1 MSLWAIIHSGSFMMN
16 DDQITVAQYLKI
28 RLQELECEHIFGI
41 AGNYSAAL
49 LNTIEED
56 PESGISI
63 SGNTNEIN
71 AGHCADGYARV
82 SDKIAP
88 VCVTYGVG
96 AFSLL
101 NPVAGSFVE
110 HNKVLVLNG
119 APTYAEQ
126 KRQRVEGVLYS
137 HMTGDERSNIDAYR
151 SVTVAAEQVKNAAQ
165 APAKIDAVLT
175 AMVSE
180 GRPGYLEFYEDVWRK
195 PCNKPCSKLDKQ
207 THIGDSEETRKAVE
221 ATIDLIKDRGQPIFW
236 AGIEVQRQKLQVP
249 FQSLVETTAS
259 PYMTSI
265 LAKSV
270 LAESHEMFRGVYNG
284 KATPEP
290 NKALFQNAGCR
301 IALGVWNTSKNL
313 GGTSS
318 WSPGMVM
325 ANNEGVKVGYH
336 QNSDGEEIGNQYF
349 PNVVLKDFIT
359 LLTDELAK
367 TKFDNYPTQP
377 ITSIQMCD
385 KQSKAP
391 ITYDSF
397 FSGMNAY
404 IRKEHTIVVD
414 AGFPLLGAQ
423 NLKINKANG
432 FVSAA
437 AWLSIGYSV
446 PASLGV
452 KFADRSCRP
461 LVFVGDG
468 AFQET
473 CQSVSGHHYFDT
485 NNVVFVLDNGI
496 YGIEQMLVNPNP
508 FRPVDNAD
516 ANIEKINYQT
526 RPSQNE
532 VYPYN
537 KLNKWH
543 YEKIVE
549 MVGGRGCVVKTDEDL
564 QQVLKE
570 IDLYPEVNFVVRVE
584 LNQTDIPKAIA
595 YHLDHSNGQ
604 RGEDEQ
610 PDSVPVVITE
620 NN

>member
-1 MSLWAIIHSGSFMMN
+1 MN
-16 DDQITVAQYLKI
+16 TELVTVAQYLKI
-28 RLQELECEHIFGI
+28 RLEELGCEHIFGV

-56 PESGISI
+56 PKSTIKI

-82 SDKIAP
+82 SHKISP

-101 NPVAGSFVE
+101 NPVAGAFVE

-151 SVTVAAEQVKNAAQ
+151 SVTVAAEQVKSASQAQ
-165 APAKIDAVLT
+165 SKIDAVLT
-175 AMVSE
+175 AIISE
-180 GRPGYLEFYEDVWRK
+180 GRPGYLEFYEDVWRQTCSA
-195 PCNKPCSKLDKQ
+195 PCQPINSQPHK
-207 THIGDSEETRKAVE
+207 GDEKETDAAVT
-221 ATIDLIKDRGQPIFW
+221 ATIEMINDCGTPIFW
-236 AGIEVQRQKLQVP
+236 GGIELQRQQLQGQ
-249 FQSLVETTAS
+249 FQSLVEQTQS
-259 PYMTSI
+259 PFVTSI

-270 LAESHEMFRGVYNG
+270 LPESHEMFRGVYNG
-284 KATPEP
+284 NATPEP
-290 NKALFQNAGCR
+290 VHDLFNDAGCR

-318 WSPGMVM
+318 WTAHMVM
-325 ANNEGVKVGYH
+325 ANNDGVKVGYH
-336 QNSDGEEIGNQYF
+336 LNSQGESVGNQYF
-349 PNVVLKDFIT
+349 PNVVLKDFIEKLSAKLICQTFTPYQTALPQLMKKVNVSNNT
-359 LLTDELAK
+359 L
-367 TKFDNYPTQP
+367 
-377 ITSIQMCD
+377 S
-385 KQSKAP
+385 
-391 ITYDSF
+391 YDSF
-397 FSGMNAY
+397 FSGINEY
-404 IRKEHTIVVD
+404 LREEHTVVVD

-423 NLKINKANG
+423 NLTINRKDG

-452 KFADRSCRP
+452 KLANVNCRP

-473 CQSVSGHHYFDT
+473 CQAVSGHHYYGT

-508 FRPVDNAD
+508 FRSETTECEQ
-516 ANIEKINYQT
+516 EKKVNYET
-526 RPSQNE
+526 RPQQNTI
-532 VYPYN
+532 YN
-537 KLNKWH
+537 YNRLNKWH
-543 YEKIVE
+543 YEKIVD
-549 MVGGRGCVVKTDEDL
+549 MVGGRGVVVNNNQEL
-564 QQVLKE
+564 QQALVE
-570 IDLYPEVNFVVRVE
+570 IDQYPNDNFVIRVM
-584 LNQTDIPKAIA
+584 LNETDIPHAIA
-595 YHLDHSNGQ
+595 YHLAQ
-604 RGEDEQ
+604 KGEDEQ
-610 PDSVPVVITE
+610 NDSVAIT
-620 NN
+620 

>member
-1 MSLWAIIHSGSFMMN
+1 MN
-16 DDQITVAQYLKI
+16 TELVTVAQYLKI
-28 RLQELECEHIFGI
+28 RLQELGCEHIFGV

-56 PESGISI
+56 PESTIKI

-82 SDKIAP
+82 SHKIAP

-101 NPVAGSFVE
+101 NPVAGAFVE

-137 HMTGDERSNIDAYR
+137 HMSGDERSNIDAYR
-151 SVTVAAEQVKNAAQ
+151 SVTVAAEQIKNASQ

-175 AMVSE
+175 AIVSE
-180 GRPGYLEFYEDVWRK
+180 GRPGYLEIYEDVWRK
-195 PCNKPCSKLDKQ
+195 KCQAPCGLIDQQ
-207 THIGDSEETRKAVE
+207 THQGDEGETEAAVA
-221 ATIDLIKDRGQPIFW
+221 ATIDMINYRGTPIFW
-236 AGIEVQRQKLQVP
+236 GGIELQRQQLQSQ
-249 FQSLVETTAS
+249 FQSLVERTQS
-259 PYMTSI
+259 PFVTSI

-270 LAESHEMFRGVYNG
+270 LPESHEMFRGVYNG
-284 KATPEP
+284 NATPQP
-290 NKALFQNAGCR
+290 IHDLFDNAGCR

-318 WSPGMVM
+318 WSADMVM

-336 QNSDGEEIGNQYF
+336 RNSDGDSVGNQYF
-349 PNVVLKDFIT
+349 PNVVLKDFIEKLSVKLADKSFAPYQTALPQLIPKIIETSDT
-359 LLTDELAK
+359 L
-367 TKFDNYPTQP
+367 
-377 ITSIQMCD
+377 S
-385 KQSKAP
+385 
-391 ITYDSF
+391 YDSF
-397 FSGMNAY
+397 FSNINDY
-404 IRKEHTIVVD
+404 LRDEHSVVVD

-423 NLKINKANG
+423 NLTIKRADG
-432 FVSAA
+432 FISAA

-452 KFADRSCRP
+452 KLADFSKRP

-473 CQSVSGHHYFDT
+473 CQAVSGHHYYGT

-508 FRPVDNAD
+508 FRPEESACVQEQKVHYEARPQQNTVY
-516 ANIEKINYQT
+516 NYN
-526 RPSQNE
+526 R
-532 VYPYN
+532 
-537 KLNKWH
+537 LNKWS
-543 YEKIVE
+543 YEKIVD
-549 MVGGRGCVVKTDEDL
+549 MVGGRGVVVNNNQEL
-564 QQVLKE
+564 QQAFIE
-570 IDLYPEVNFVVRVE
+570 IDQYPNDNFVIRVL
-584 LNQTDIPKAIA
+584 LNETDIPHAIA
-595 YHLDHSNGQ
+595 YHLTLT
-604 RGEDEQ
+604 GEDEQ
-610 PDSVPVVITE
+610 KDSVPIT
-620 NN
+620 

>member
-1 MSLWAIIHSGSFMMN
+1 M
-16 DDQITVAQYLKI
+16 
-28 RLQELECEHIFGI
+28 
-41 AGNYSAAL
+41 
-49 LNTIEED
+49 
-56 PESGISI
+56 
-63 SGNTNEIN
+63 
-71 AGHCADGYARV
+71 
-82 SDKIAP
+82 
-88 VCVTYGVG
+88 
-96 AFSLL
+96 
-101 NPVAGSFVE
+101 
-110 HNKVLVLNG
+110 LVING

-126 KRQRVEGVLYS
+126 KRQRAEGLLYS
-137 HMTGDERSNIDAYR
+137 HMTGDERSNVAAYR
-151 SVTVAAEQVKNAAQ
+151 GVTVAAEQIKNAAQ

-195 PCNKPCSKLDKQ
+195 DCKKPCSQIDNQHHL
-207 THIGDSEETRKAVE
+207 GDSDETEEAVR
-221 ATIDLIKDRGQPIFW
+221 ATIDLIKDRGKPIFW
-236 AGIEVQRQKLQVP
+236 AGIEIQRQKLQQP
-249 FQSLVETTAS
+249 LQHLVEATAS

-270 LAESHEMFRGVYNG
+270 LPENHEMFRGVYNG

-301 IALGVWNTSKNL
+301 IGLGVWNTSKNL

-336 QNSDGEEIGNQYF
+336 QNSNGEEIGNHYF
-349 PNVVLKDFIT
+349 PNVVLSDFISQ
-359 LLTDELAK
+359 LTKGLVNVN
-367 TKFDNYPTQP
+367 FDNYQTQP
-377 ITSIQMCD
+377 INSLPVID
-385 KQSKAP
+385 KTRTAA

-397 FSGMNAY
+397 FSGINGY
-404 IRKEHTIVVD
+404 LREEHTVVVD

-423 NLKINKANG
+423 NLTINKANG
-432 FVSAA
+432 FISAA

-452 KFADRSCRP
+452 KFADRSSRP

-473 CQSVSGHHYFDT
+473 CQAVSEHHYFDT

-508 FRPVDNAD
+508 FRPDQSTQPNV
-516 ANIEKINYQT
+516 EKIHYEA
-526 RPSQNE
+526 RPLQNE

-537 KLNKWH
+537 KLNKWQ
-543 YEKIVE
+543 YEKIVQ
-549 MVGGRGCVVKTDEDL
+549 MVGGRGCVVRTDEEL
-564 QQVLKE
+564 QQVLCE
-570 IDLYPEVNFVVRVE
+570 IDAHPDINFVVRVE
-584 LNQTDIPKAIA
+584 LIQTDIPRAIA

-610 PDSVPVVITE
+610 PDSVPVVVTK
-620 NN
+620 NYQ